1 MHEFDYIV
9 VGAGS
14 AGCVIANRL
23 SQDSSNKVLLLEAG
37 GSDRRFFIQMP
48 IGYGVTYHQK
58 KVNWMY
64 STEPSPE
71 ADNKPS
77 YWPRGKV
84 MGGSSSINAMVYVRG
99 NPKDFD
105 EWSEAGNPGWS
116 YEEVL
121 PYFKKMESWQNG
133 ADKFRGGDGPLY
145 VSEVSSQLHPLC
157 DNFLSAAEEIGIR
170 LNPDMNGKN
179 QEGVGNY
186 QITTH
191 KGQRMSSSRAYLWP
205 IRNRSNLKIVKN
217 AMVTRILIKN
227 KKAYGVEYLKSGN
240 TVKVAAL
247 REVILSAG
255 SINSPQLLQL
265 SGIGP
270 KEVLESVSVRLIHD
284 SPAVGK
290 NLQDHLGV
298 SYFYKSKVPTLNDQ
312 LRPVLGKIFQG
323 LRYILTRTGPLSLSV
338 NQSGGFIRTREGLK
352 KPNIQLYFS
361 PVSYSLESPDRRA
374 MMSPDPFSAM
384 LLGISNCSPQ
394 SRGTVSLRS
403 SDPLKPP
410 IIKPNYLSQEDD
422 VKDLLDGVKVLRKL
436 AKTDS
441 FRAVIGEEF
450 RPGPDCQ
457 TDEEMI
463 EHIKDTVWTVFHP
476 SSTCRMGPDPKSDV
490 VDSQLKVYGIEA
502 LRVADASIFPQ
513 LICGNINAATIMVG
527 EKASDLIL
535 NDHRSKHEDYQH

>member
-1 MHEFDYIV
+1 MKDYDYII

-14 AGCVIANRL
+14 AGCVLANRL
-23 SQDSSNKVLLLEAG
+23 SEDPANKVLLVEAG

-64 STEPSPE
+64 STEPSPD

-116 YEEVL
+116 YKEVL
-121 PYFKKMESWQNG
+121 PYFKKMESWQKGSDN
-133 ADKFRGGDGPLY
+133 FRGGDGPLN
-145 VSEVSSQLHPLC
+145 VSEVSNQLHPLC
-157 DNFLSAAEEIGIR
+157 ENFLSAAQEIGIK
-170 LNPDMNGKN
+170 LNPDMNGEK

-191 KGQRMSSSRAYLWP
+191 KGQRMSASRAYIWP
-205 IRNRSNLKIVKN
+205 TKGRSNLTIVKN
-217 AMVTRILIKN
+217 ARVTRVLIKN
-227 KKAYGVEYLKSGN
+227 KRAYGVEYLKSGK
-240 TVKVAAL
+240 THKATAL

-265 SGIGP
+265 SGVGP
-270 KEVLESVSVRLIHD
+270 KNILEQASVPIVHD
-284 SPAVGK
+284 SPAVGE

-312 LRPVLGKIFQG
+312 LRPVLGKIYQG
-323 LRYILTRTGPLSLSV
+323 LRYIFLRRGPLSLSV
-338 NQSGGFIRTREGLK
+338 NQSGGFIRTRDDLE

-384 LLGISNCSPQ
+384 LLGISNCSPR
-394 SRGTVSLRS
+394 SRGSVHLRS
-403 SDPLKPP
+403 SDPLKTP
-410 IIKPNYLSQEDD
+410 IIRPNYLSNEDD
-422 VKDLLDGVKVLRKL
+422 VKDLLAGVKILRKL

-441 FRAVIGEEF
+441 FRPVIGEEF
-450 RPGPDCQ
+450 RPGPQCQ
-457 TDEEMI
+457 TDEQMI
-463 EHIKDTVWTVFHP
+463 QHIKDTVWTVFHP
-476 SSTCRMGPDPKSDV
+476 SSTCRMGSDPKSNV
-490 VDSQLKVYGIEA
+490 VDSDLKVYGIEG
-502 LRVADASIFPQ
+502 LRVVDASIFPS
-513 LICGNINAATIMVG
+513 LVCGNINAATIMVG

-535 NDHRSKHEDYQH
+535 KDQRTKHEDN

>member
-1 MHEFDYIV
+1 MKDYDYII

-14 AGCVIANRL
+14 AGSVLANRL
-23 SQDSSNKVLLLEAG
+23 SEDPANKVLLIEAG

-48 IGYGVTYHQK
+48 IGYGITYHQK
-58 KVNWMY
+58 TVNWMY
-64 STEPSPE
+64 MTEPSPD

-116 YEEVL
+116 YKEVL

-133 ADKFRGGDGPLY
+133 ADNFRGGDGPLK
-145 VSEVSSQLHPLC
+145 VSEVSKQLHPLC
-157 DNFLSAAEEIGIR
+157 DNFLSAAQEIGMK
-170 LNPDMNGKN
+170 LNPDMNGEK

-205 IRNRSNLKIVKN
+205 IKYRSNLTVLKK
-217 AMVTRILIKN
+217 ALVTKVLIRD
-227 KKAYGVEYLKSGN
+227 KKAYGVKYLKSGK
-240 TVKVAAL
+240 THELLAS

-265 SGIGP
+265 SGVGP
-270 KEVLESVSVRLIHD
+270 KKILEQVSVPLVHD
-284 SPAVGK
+284 SPAVGE

-298 SYFYKSKVPTLNDQ
+298 SYFYKSKVPTLNDE
-312 LRPVLGKIFQG
+312 LRPVLGKIYQG
-323 LRYILTRTGPLSLSV
+323 LRYIFSRRGPLSLSV
-338 NQSGGFIRTREGLK
+338 NQSGGFIRTSDNLK

-361 PVSYSLESPDRRA
+361 PVSYSLESPDKRA

-384 LLGISNCSPQ
+384 LLGISNCSPR
-394 SRGTVSLRS
+394 SRGSVHLRS
-403 SDPLKPP
+403 SDPSSPP
-410 IIKPNYLSQEDD
+410 IIKPNYLSNESD
-422 VKDLLDGVKVLRKL
+422 VKDLLEGVKILRKL
-436 AKTDS
+436 VKTES
-441 FRAVIGEEF
+441 FRTVIGEEF
-450 RPGPDCQ
+450 RPGPQCQ
-457 TDEEMI
+457 TDEQMI
-463 EHIKDTVWTVFHP
+463 QHIKDTVWTVFHP
-476 SSTCRMGPDPKSDV
+476 SSTCRMGPDPKSNV
-490 VDSQLKVYGIEA
+490 VDSNLKVYGIEG
-502 LRVADASIFPQ
+502 LRVADASIFPS
-513 LICGNINAATIMVG
+513 LVCGNINAATIMVG

-535 NDHRSKHEDYQH
+535 KDQKRKE

>member
-1 MHEFDYIV
+1 MDEFDYIV

-205 IRNRSNLKIVKN
+205 IRGRSNLKIVKN

-240 TVKVAAL
+240 TFKVAAL

-270 KEVLESVSVRLIHD
+270 KEVLESASVRLIHN

-338 NQSGGFIRTREGLK
+338 NQSGGFIRTREGLN

-410 IIKPNYLSQEDD
+410 IIKPNYLSHEDD

-450 RPGPDCQ
+450 MPGSDCQ

-476 SSTCRMGPDPKSDV
+476 SSTCRMGPDPKIDV

-535 NDHRSKHEDYQH
+535 NDHRAKHEDYQH

>member
-1 MHEFDYIV
+1 
-9 VGAGS
+9 
-14 AGCVIANRL
+14 
-23 SQDSSNKVLLLEAG
+23 
-37 GSDRRFFIQMP
+37 
-48 IGYGVTYHQK
+48 
-58 KVNWMY
+58 
-64 STEPSPE
+64 
-71 ADNKPS
+71 
-77 YWPRGKV
+77 
-84 MGGSSSINAMVYVRG
+84 MVYVRG

-133 ADKFRGGDGPLY
+133 ADSYRGGDGPLN

-170 LNPDMNGKN
+170 LNPDMNGES

-191 KGQRMSSSRAYLWP
+191 KGQRMSASRAYLWP
-205 IRNRSNLKIVKN
+205 VMSRSNLTIVKK
-217 AMVTRILIKN
+217 ALASKILIRDKR
-227 KKAYGVEYLKSGN
+227 AYGVEYLKSGKLH
-240 TVKVAAL
+240 KVEAS
-247 REVILSAG
+247 REVILCAG

-270 KEVLESVSVRLIHD
+270 KKVLESASVRMIHD

-312 LRPVLGKIFQG
+312 LRPILGKVYQG
-323 LRYILTRTGPLSLSV
+323 IRYILTRTGPLSLSV
-338 NQSGGFIRTREGLK
+338 NQSGGFIRTREGLN

-361 PVSYSLESPDRRA
+361 PVSYSLESPDKRA

-384 LLGISNCSPQ
+384 LLGVSNCNTS
-394 SRGTVSLRS
+394 SRGHVRIKNSNPS
-403 SDPLKPP
+403 EHP
-410 IIKPNYLSQEDD
+410 IIEPNYLSHEDD

-463 EHIKDTVWTVFHP
+463 QHIKDTVWTVFHP

-535 NDHRSKHEDYQH
+535 NDHRAKHEDYQH

>member
-1 MHEFDYIV
+1 MKDYDYII

-14 AGCVIANRL
+14 AGCVLANRL
-23 SQDSSNKVLLLEAG
+23 SEDPANKVLLIEAG

-64 STEPSPE
+64 STEPSPD

-116 YEEVL
+116 YKEVL
-121 PYFKKMESWQNG
+121 PYFKKMESWQKG
-133 ADKFRGGDGPLY
+133 SDSFRGGDGPLN
-145 VSEVSSQLHPLC
+145 VSEVSNQLHPLC
-157 DNFLSAAEEIGIR
+157 DNFLSAAQEIGIK
-170 LNPDMNGKN
+170 LNPDMNGEK

-191 KGQRMSSSRAYLWP
+191 KGQRMSASRAYIWP
-205 IRNRSNLKIVKN
+205 TKGRSNLTIVKN
-217 AMVTRILIKN
+217 ARVTRVLIKN
-227 KKAYGVEYLKSGN
+227 KRAYGVEYLKSGK
-240 TVKVAAL
+240 THKATAL

-265 SGIGP
+265 SGVGP
-270 KEVLESVSVRLIHD
+270 KNILEQASVPIVHD
-284 SPAVGK
+284 SPAVGE

-312 LRPVLGKIFQG
+312 LRPVLGKIYQG
-323 LRYILTRTGPLSLSV
+323 LRYIFLRRGPLSLSV
-338 NQSGGFIRTREGLK
+338 NQSGGFIRTRDDLE

-384 LLGISNCSPQ
+384 LLGISNCSPR
-394 SRGTVSLRS
+394 SRGSVHLRS
-403 SDPLKPP
+403 SDPLKTP
-410 IIKPNYLSQEDD
+410 IIRPNYLSNEDD
-422 VKDLLDGVKVLRKL
+422 VKDLLAGVKILRKL

-441 FRAVIGEEF
+441 FRPVIGEEF
-450 RPGPDCQ
+450 RPGPQCQ
-457 TDEEMI
+457 TDEQMI
-463 EHIKDTVWTVFHP
+463 QHIKDTVWTVFHP
-476 SSTCRMGPDPKSDV
+476 SSTCRMGSDPKSNV
-490 VDSQLKVYGIEA
+490 VDSDLKVYGIEG
-502 LRVADASIFPQ
+502 LRVVDASIFPS
-513 LICGNINAATIMVG
+513 LVCGNINAATIMVG

-535 NDHRSKHEDYQH
+535 KDQRTKHEDN

>member
-1 MHEFDYIV
+1 MKDYDYII

-14 AGCVIANRL
+14 AGSVLANRL
-23 SQDSSNKVLLLEAG
+23 SEDPANKVLLIEAG

-48 IGYGVTYHQK
+48 IGYGITYHQK
-58 KVNWMY
+58 TVNWMY
-64 STEPSPE
+64 MTEPSPD

-116 YEEVL
+116 YKEVL

-133 ADKFRGGDGPLY
+133 ADNFRGGDGPLK
-145 VSEVSSQLHPLC
+145 VSEVSKQLHPLC
-157 DNFLSAAEEIGIR
+157 DNFLSAAQEIGMK
-170 LNPDMNGKN
+170 LNPDMNGEK
-179 QEGVGNY
+179 QEGAGNY

-205 IRNRSNLKIVKN
+205 IKYRSNLTVLKK
-217 AMVTRILIKN
+217 ALVTKVLIRD
-227 KKAYGVEYLKSGN
+227 KKAYGVKYLKSGK
-240 TVKVAAL
+240 THELLAS

-265 SGIGP
+265 SGVGP
-270 KEVLESVSVRLIHD
+270 KKILEQVSVPLVHD
-284 SPAVGK
+284 SPAVGE

-298 SYFYKSKVPTLNDQ
+298 SYFYKSKVPTLNDE
-312 LRPVLGKIFQG
+312 LRPVLGKIYQG
-323 LRYILTRTGPLSLSV
+323 LRYIFSRRGPLSLSV
-338 NQSGGFIRTREGLK
+338 NQSGGFIRTSDNLK

-361 PVSYSLESPDRRA
+361 PVSYSLESPDKRA

-384 LLGISNCSPQ
+384 LLGISNCSPR
-394 SRGTVSLRS
+394 SRGSVHLRS
-403 SDPLKPP
+403 SDPSSPP
-410 IIKPNYLSQEDD
+410 IIKPNYLSNESD
-422 VKDLLDGVKVLRKL
+422 VKDLLEGVKILRKL
-436 AKTDS
+436 VKTES
-441 FRAVIGEEF
+441 FRTVIGEEF
-450 RPGPDCQ
+450 RPGPQCQ
-457 TDEEMI
+457 TDEQMI
-463 EHIKDTVWTVFHP
+463 QHIKDTVWTVFHP
-476 SSTCRMGPDPKSDV
+476 SSTCRMGPDPKSNV
-490 VDSQLKVYGIEA
+490 VDSNLKVYGIEG

-513 LICGNINAATIMVG
+513 LVCGNINAATIMVG

-535 NDHRSKHEDYQH
+535 KDQRKKI

>member
-1 MHEFDYIV
+1 MDEFDYIV

-410 IIKPNYLSQEDD
+410 IIKPNYLSHEDD

>member
-1 MHEFDYIV
+1 MKDYDYII

-14 AGCVIANRL
+14 AGSVLANRL
-23 SQDSSNKVLLLEAG
+23 SEDPANKVLLIEAG

-48 IGYGVTYHQK
+48 IGYGITYHQK
-58 KVNWMY
+58 TVNWMY
-64 STEPSPE
+64 MTEPSSD

-116 YEEVL
+116 YKEVL

-133 ADKFRGGDGPLY
+133 ADNFRGGDGPLK
-145 VSEVSSQLHPLC
+145 VSEVSKQLHPLC
-157 DNFLSAAEEIGIR
+157 DNFLSAAQEIGMK
-170 LNPDMNGKN
+170 LNPDMNGEK

-205 IRNRSNLKIVKN
+205 IKHRSNLTVLKK
-217 AMVTRILIKN
+217 ALVTKVLIKD
-227 KKAYGVEYLKSGN
+227 KKAYGVKYLKSDK
-240 TVKVAAL
+240 THELLAS

-265 SGIGP
+265 SGVGP
-270 KEVLESVSVRLIHD
+270 KKILEQVSVPLVHD
-284 SPAVGK
+284 SPAVGE

-298 SYFYKSKVPTLNDQ
+298 SYFYKSKVPTLNDE
-312 LRPVLGKIFQG
+312 LRPVLGKIYQG
-323 LRYILTRTGPLSLSV
+323 LRYIFSRRGPLSLSV
-338 NQSGGFIRTREGLK
+338 NQSGGFIRTSDNLK

-361 PVSYSLESPDRRA
+361 PVSYSLESPDKRA

-384 LLGISNCSPQ
+384 LLGISNCSPR
-394 SRGTVSLRS
+394 SRGSVHLRS
-403 SDPLKPP
+403 SDPSSPP
-410 IIKPNYLSQEDD
+410 IIKPNYLSNESD
-422 VKDLLDGVKVLRKL
+422 VKDLLEGVKILRKL
-436 AKTDS
+436 VKTES
-441 FRAVIGEEF
+441 FRPVIGEEF
-450 RPGPDCQ
+450 RPGPQCQ
-457 TDEEMI
+457 TDEQMI
-463 EHIKDTVWTVFHP
+463 QHIKDTVWTVFHP
-476 SSTCRMGPDPKSDV
+476 SSTCRMGPDPKSNV
-490 VDSQLKVYGIEA
+490 VDSNLKVYGIEG
-502 LRVADASIFPQ
+502 LRVADASIFPS
-513 LICGNINAATIMVG
+513 LVCGNINAATIMVG

-535 NDHRSKHEDYQH
+535 KDQKRKE

>member
-1 MHEFDYIV
+1 MKDFDYIV

-14 AGCVIANRL
+14 AGCVLANRL
-23 SQDSSNKVLLLEAG
+23 SKNPRNKVLLLEAG

-48 IGYGVTYHQK
+48 IGYGKTYHQK
-58 KVNWMY
+58 AVNWMY
-64 STEPSPE
+64 MTEPSPD

-84 MGGSSSINAMVYVRG
+84 LGGSSSINAMVYVRG
-99 NPKDFD
+99 NPRDFD
-105 EWSEAGNPGWS
+105 QWSEAGNPGWS
-116 YEEVL
+116 YADVL

-133 ADKFRGGDGPLY
+133 ADSYRGGDGPLK
-145 VSEVSSQLHPLC
+145 VSEVSNHLHPLC
-157 DNFLSAAEEIGIR
+157 QNFLSAAQEIGIY
-170 LNPDMNGKN
+170 LNADMNGKD

-205 IRNRSNLKIVKN
+205 IRSRSNLTILKN
-217 AMVTRILIKN
+217 ALATRILFKN
-227 KKAYGVEYLKSGN
+227 KKAYGVEYSKSDKLHQVSAN
-240 TVKVAAL
+240 
-247 REVILSAG
+247 REVIISAG

-265 SGIGP
+265 SGVGP
-270 KEVLESVSVRLIHD
+270 RKVLEDASVQLIHD

-312 LRPVLGKIFQG
+312 LRPFLGKIYQG
-323 LRYILTRTGPLSLSV
+323 LRYVLTRGGPLSLSV
-338 NQSGGFIRTREGLK
+338 NQSGGFIRTREGLE

-361 PVSYSLESPDRRA
+361 PVSYSLESPDKRA

-384 LLGISNCSPQ
+384 LLGVSNCNTK
-394 SRGTVSLRS
+394 SRGQVRIKNG
-403 SDPLKPP
+403 DPTTHP
-410 IIKPNYLSQEDD
+410 IIEPNYLSHDED
-422 VKDLLDGVKVLRKL
+422 VRDLLEGVKVLRKL
-436 AKTDS
+436 AQTDS
-441 FRAVIGEEF
+441 FSSVIGDEF
-450 RPGPDCQ
+450 RPGPEYQ
-457 TDEEMI
+457 TDEQMI
-463 EHIKDTVWTVFHP
+463 QHIKETVWTVFHP
-476 SSTCRMGPDPKSDV
+476 SSTCKMGSDPKTNV
-490 VDSQLKVYGIEA
+490 VDSSLKVYGIKG

-535 NDHRSKHEDYQH
+535 QDQINGK

>member
-1 MHEFDYIV
+1 MKDYDYII

-14 AGCVIANRL
+14 AGSVLANRL
-23 SQDSSNKVLLLEAG
+23 SEDPANKVLLIEAG

-58 KVNWMY
+58 TVNWMY
-64 STEPSPE
+64 MTEPSPD

-116 YEEVL
+116 YKEVL

-133 ADKFRGGDGPLY
+133 ADNFRGGDGPLK
-145 VSEVSSQLHPLC
+145 VSEVSKQLHPLC
-157 DNFLSAAEEIGIR
+157 DNFLSAAQEIGMK
-170 LNPDMNGKN
+170 LNPDMNGEK

-205 IRNRSNLKIVKN
+205 IKHRSNLTVLKK
-217 AMVTRILIKN
+217 ALVTKVLIKD
-227 KKAYGVEYLKSGN
+227 KKAYGVKDLKSGK
-240 TVKVAAL
+240 THELLAS

-265 SGIGP
+265 SGVGP
-270 KEVLESVSVRLIHD
+270 KKILEQVSVPLVHD
-284 SPAVGK
+284 SPAVGE

-312 LRPVLGKIFQG
+312 LRPVLGKIYQG
-323 LRYILTRTGPLSLSV
+323 FRYIFSRRGPLSLSV
-338 NQSGGFIRTREGLK
+338 NQSGGFIRTSDNLK

-361 PVSYSLESPDRRA
+361 PVSYSLESPDKRA

-384 LLGISNCSPQ
+384 LLGISNCSPR
-394 SRGTVSLRS
+394 SRGSVHLRS
-403 SDPLKPP
+403 SDPSSPP
-410 IIKPNYLSQEDD
+410 IIKPNYLSNESD
-422 VKDLLDGVKVLRKL
+422 VKDLLEGVKILRKL
-436 AKTDS
+436 VKTES
-441 FRAVIGEEF
+441 FRPVIGEEF
-450 RPGPDCQ
+450 RPGPQCQ
-457 TDEEMI
+457 TDEQMI
-463 EHIKDTVWTVFHP
+463 QHIKDTVWTVFHP
-476 SSTCRMGPDPKSDV
+476 SSTCRMGPDPKSNV
-490 VDSQLKVYGIEA
+490 VDSNLKVYGIEG
-502 LRVADASIFPQ
+502 LRVADASIFPS
-513 LICGNINAATIMVG
+513 LVCGNINAATIMVG

-535 NDHRSKHEDYQH
+535 KDQKRKE

>member
-1 MHEFDYIV
+1 MHEFDYII

-14 AGCVIANRL
+14 AGCVIAYRL

-116 YEEVL
+116 FNEVL

-133 ADKFRGGDGPLY
+133 ADNFRGGDGPLN
-145 VSEVSSQLHPLC
+145 VSEVSKQLHPLC
-157 DNFLSAAEEIGIR
+157 DNFLSAAEEIGIK
-170 LNPDMNGKN
+170 LNPDMNGEK

-191 KGQRMSSSRAYLWP
+191 KGQRMSASRAYLWP
-205 IRNRSNLKIVKN
+205 IKSRSNLTIVKN
-217 AMVTRILIKN
+217 AIVTRVLIKN
-227 KKAYGVEYLKSGN
+227 KKAYGVEYLKSG
-240 TVKVAAL
+240 KAHESIAS

-265 SGIGP
+265 SGVGP
-270 KEVLESVSVRLIHD
+270 KNILEQASVPLIHD
-284 SPAVGK
+284 SPSVGE

-312 LRPVLGKIFQG
+312 LRPVLGKIYQG
-323 LRYILTRTGPLSLSV
+323 LRYIFSRSGPLSLSV
-338 NQSGGFIRTREGLK
+338 NQSGGFIRTRDDLE

-361 PVSYSLESPDRRA
+361 PVSYSLESPDKRA

-384 LLGISNCSPQ
+384 LLGISNCSPR
-394 SRGTVSLRS
+394 SRGSVRLRS
-403 SDPLKPP
+403 SNPLEPP
-410 IIKPNYLSQEDD
+410 VIEPNYLSHEDD
-422 VKDLLDGVKVLRKL
+422 IKDLLEGVKVLRKL

-441 FRAVIGEEF
+441 FRKVIGEEF
-450 RPGPDCQ
+450 RPGSQCQ
-457 TDEEMI
+457 TDEQMI
-463 EHIKDTVWTVFHP
+463 QHIKDTVWTVFHP
-476 SSTCRMGPDPKSDV
+476 SSTCRMGPDPKSSV
-490 VDSQLKVYGIEA
+490 VDSNLKVYGIEG
-502 LRVADASIFPQ
+502 LRVADASIFPS
-513 LICGNINAATIMVG
+513 LVCGNINAATIMVG

-535 NDHRSKHEDYQH
+535 KDQRTKYENHQH

>member
-1 MHEFDYIV
+1 MKDYDYII

-14 AGCVIANRL
+14 AGCVLANRL
-23 SQDSSNKVLLLEAG
+23 SQDPSKKVLLLEAG

-48 IGYGVTYHQK
+48 IGYGKTYHQK
-58 KVNWMY
+58 VVNWMY
-64 STEPSPE
+64 LTEPSPD

-84 MGGSSSINAMVYVRG
+84 LGGSSSINAMVYVRG

-116 YEEVL
+116 YKEVL

-133 ADKFRGGDGPLY
+133 ADAFRGGDGPLK
-145 VSEVSSQLHPLC
+145 VSEVSNQLHPLC
-157 DNFLSAAEEIGIR
+157 DNFLAAAQEIGIN
-170 LNPDMNGKN
+170 LNSDMNGER

-191 KGQRMSSSRAYLWP
+191 KGQRMSSSKAYLWP
-205 IRNRSNLKIVKN
+205 AMSRSNLTVIKKALVRK
-217 AMVTRILIKN
+217 ILIKSN
-227 KKAYGVEYLKSGN
+227 KAYGVEYSKSGSLYQVSAN
-240 TVKVAAL
+240 C
-247 REVILSAG
+247 EVILSAG

-270 KEVLESVSVRLIHD
+270 KEILEAASVQLVYD

-298 SYFYKSKVPTLNDQ
+298 SYFYKSKVPTLNNQ
-312 LRPVLGKIFQG
+312 LRPLVGKIYQG

-338 NQSGGFIRTREGLK
+338 NQSGGFIRTRDDLE

-361 PVSYSLESPDRRA
+361 PVSYSLELPDKRA

-384 LLGISNCSPQ
+384 LLGISNCSPR
-394 SRGTVSLRS
+394 SRGSVLLRS

-410 IIKPNYLSQEDD
+410 IITPNYLSNEDD
-422 VKDLLDGVKVLRKL
+422 VKDLLAGVKILRKL

-441 FRAVIGEEF
+441 FRPVIGEEF
-450 RPGPDCQ
+450 RPGPQCQ
-457 TDEEMI
+457 TDEQMI
-463 EHIKDTVWTVFHP
+463 QHIKDTVWTVFHP
-476 SSTCRMGPDPKSDV
+476 SSTCRMGPDPKSNV
-490 VDSQLKVYGIEA
+490 VDCDLKVYGIER
-502 LRVADASIFPQ
+502 LRVADASIFPS
-513 LICGNINAATIMVG
+513 LVCGNINAATIMVG

-535 NDHRSKHEDYQH
+535 KDQRTKHEDNQH